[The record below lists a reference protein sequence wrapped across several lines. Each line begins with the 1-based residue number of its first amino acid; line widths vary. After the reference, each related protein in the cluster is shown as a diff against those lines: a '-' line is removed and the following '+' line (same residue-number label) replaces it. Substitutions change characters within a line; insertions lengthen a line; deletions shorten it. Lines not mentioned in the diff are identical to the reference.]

1 MVLRSEIIEAP
12 LNKLSQF
19 VSVLLLLAP
28 LAQTQ
33 QGRIT
38 QENGGWSQEVAGS
51 LSGVKN
57 LRIRVE
63 AGSVHVQGGQQ
74 SEINYVYH
82 SHISTSSEDKAR
94 RQFDGYKIN
103 SYVRGDTGYLTAEWE
118 GGGHRRD
125 YGDFTINVPRDID
138 LVKIETGG
146 GGVSVKGISGRVE
159 AETGGGKMH
168 LEDIGGSVSAETG
181 GDTIEALSIGG
192 ELNVQTGGG
201 KLYLGPVKG
210 LVNASTGGG
219 EIMLLSGEQGAVLDT
234 GAGDIQVKQCVGQLK
249 VTTGGGNI
257 EIGDISGP
265 AEFETGGGSIRLASS
280 KGLVRAET
288 GSGRIELNGVTAVRA
303 ETGAGGIVARFIA
316 MNHERSDSLLETS
329 TGDVVVYL
337 PANINITIRAAIDAA
352 NGHKIHSE
360 FSEIPV
366 KIEDVDWP
374 QTVTAEG
381 SLNGGGPLLKVRTTT
396 GDIWFRRAT
405 Q

>member
-1 MVLRSEIIEAP
+1 LKRFC
-12 LNKLSQF
+12 QF
-19 VSVLLLLAP
+19 VCVLLLAAP
-28 LAQTQ
+28 FAQSQ
-33 QGRIT
+33 QAHVT
-38 QENGGWSQEVAGS
+38 QENGGWGQDVSGS

-63 AGSVHVQGGQQ
+63 AGGIRVQGGQQ
-74 SEINYVYH
+74 SDVTYAYH
-82 SHISTSSEDKAR
+82 AHVSASSEDKAR

-103 SYVRGDTGYLTAEWE
+103 SYVRGDTGWLVAEWT

-125 YGDFTINVPRDID
+125 YGDFAITVPRDIE

-159 AETGGGKMH
+159 AETGGGKMR
-168 LEDIGGSVSAETG
+168 LEDIGGSVTAETG
-181 GDTIEALSIGG
+181 GDAIEATSIGG

-210 LVNASTGGG
+210 VINASTGGG
-219 EIMLLSGEQGAVLDT
+219 AIMLLSSEQGAVLDT
-234 GAGDIQVKQCVGQLK
+234 GAGDIQVKQCTGQLK
-249 VTTGGGNI
+249 VSTGGGNI
-257 EIGDISGP
+257 DIGDTSGP
-265 AEFETGGGSIRLASS
+265 VQLETGGGSIRLGSA

-288 GSGRIELNGVTAVRA
+288 GSGRIELNGVSAARA
-303 ETGAGGIVARFIA
+303 ETGAGGIVARFVTLQ
-316 MNHERSDSLLETS
+316 HERSDSVLETS
-329 TGDVVVYL
+329 AGDVVVYL
-337 PANINITIRAAIDAA
+337 PSNINITVRAAIDMA

-366 KIEDVDWP
+366 KVENVDWP
-374 QTVTAEG
+374 QTITAEG

-396 GDIWFRRAT
+396 GDIWFRRAN